1 MYARAASS
9 APTSVAVLRE
19 RLKSERAELAA
30 DFLRQPHPVRY
41 LSRHAALVDGVL
53 SNLCVAL
60 ALPGD
65 CCLVAVGGYGRG
77 ELFPGSDVDVLLL
90 IATEPDAQARA
101 TIERWVQGCWDVGLE
116 IGHSVRTVQAS
127 IDEAGRDLTIETSQ
141 MEARR
146 LWGDTG
152 LFNAF
157 RSAFKS
163 RFDALKF
170 FDAKM
175 REQTQRHVRFDDSAY
190 KLEPNLKDSPGGLRD
205 LHTIHWLAQAVGLES
220 GWASLV
226 QAGLLTR
233 PEALRIARYE
243 RWLAQLRIHLHLLA
257 RRREDRVAF
266 DYQSELAERFGLA
279 ATPHLRAGE
288 RLMQGYYRA
297 AKLVQRANDILLQS
311 LRVRLQPEHSPPQ
324 RIDDDFQML
333 GTRLQARDSNLFLQQ
348 PNALLRAFIVYAQ
361 HAELSG
367 FEPGTL
373 RALWRAS
380 TQINSAFR
388 ADPANRATFMAL
400 LRQPMGVIHALRLMH
415 RYGLLG
421 RYIPAFGRIV
431 GQMQHDLFHVYTVD
445 EHILMVLRNVR
456 RFTVPALAHEFPLA
470 SRLIADFA
478 HPELLYLAALFH
490 DIAKGRGGD
499 HSELGAHD
507 ARQFCR
513 AHGLS
518 KDDSELVAWL
528 VSAHLLMSRTAQK
541 EDLSDPEVIQRFA
554 LQVGTSRRLIALYLL
569 TVADIR
575 GTSPKVWNAWK
586 AKLLEDLYHAT
597 QIRLEGVRQTNNDE
611 NKKIEVRNQ
620 LALYGLPKT
629 AADNLWKHLD
639 ARYFLRHDARDLA
652 WQARMLWRRVDSP
665 NPIVCARL
673 SPAGEGIQVL
683 VYTPDRPDIFLRICG
698 FFARI
703 QYSIQEAKIHTTSH
717 AYALDSFQVMDLA
730 HRGIHYRDFLS
741 YVEYELAR
749 DLDPTRT
756 PEPVPKARLSRQQ
769 RHHPLAPVVKLEA
782 THQINSARQLTIICA
797 DRTGLLH
804 AIAEVFLK
812 HHISLDAARIDTL
825 GERAED
831 SFMIHGTSLQS
842 PDDAQAFEADVL
854 DVLKG

>member
-1 MYARAASS
+1 MRASVAASVDSPVTILRDRLKAERAA
-9 APTSVAVLRE
+9 
-19 RLKSERAELAA
+19 LAA
-30 DFLRQPHPVRY
+30 DFIRQPQPVRY
-41 LSRHAALVDGVL
+41 LARHAALVDGVL
-53 SNLCVAL
+53 AELCEAL
-60 ALPGD
+60 VLPRD
-65 CCLVAVGGYGRG
+65 CCLAAVGGYGRR

-90 IATEPDAQARA
+90 IAAEPDAKGCI
-101 TIERWVQGCWDVGLE
+101 TIERWVQACWDVGLE

-127 IDEAGRDLTIETSQ
+127 IEEANRDITIETSQ

-146 LWGDTG
+146 LWGDKD
-152 LFNAF
+152 LFASFRTAF
-157 RSAFKS
+157 VA

-170 FDAKM
+170 FDAKVH
-175 REQTQRHVRFDDSAY
+175 EQTQRHLRLDDSAY
-190 KLEPNLKDSPGGLRD
+190 KLEPNLKESPGGLRD
-205 LHTIHWLAQAVGLES
+205 LHTIHWLAQAAGLDQ
-220 GWASLV
+220 GWKSLV
-226 QAGLLTR
+226 NVGLLTR
-233 PEALRIARYE
+233 TEAHRIARYE

-266 DYQSELAERFGLA
+266 DYQSELAERFGLV

-311 LRVRLQPEHSPPQ
+311 LRVQLHPDSSAPQ
-324 RIDDDFQML
+324 QLDADFQIRGQM
-333 GTRLQARDSNLFLQQ
+333 LQARDTNLFLHQ

-361 HAELSG
+361 HPELVG

-380 TQINSAFR
+380 TQIDAAFR
-388 ADPANRATFMAL
+388 ADPINRTSFITL
-400 LRQPMGVIHALRLMH
+400 LQLPTGITRALRMMH

-445 EHILMVLRNVR
+445 EHILMVLRNMR
-456 RFTVPALAHEFPLA
+456 RFTVPELAHEFPLA
-470 SRLIADFA
+470 SRLITEFK

-499 HSELGAHD
+499 HSALGAHD

-513 AHGLS
+513 MHGLS
-518 KDDSELVAWL
+518 KEDSELVAWL
-528 VSAHLLMSRTAQK
+528 VSTHLLMSRTAQK
-541 EDLSDPEVIQRFA
+541 EDLSDPDVIQGFA
-554 LQVGTSRRLIALYLL
+554 THVGDTRHLVALYLL

-586 AKLLEDLYHAT
+586 AKLLEDLYRAT
-597 QIRLEGVRQTNNDE
+597 QVQLDGARQPDNNIE
-611 NKKIEVRNQ
+611 SKKIEARTQ
-620 LALYGLPKT
+620 LALYGLPKN
-629 AADNLWKHLD
+629 AADNLWQHLD
-639 ARYFLRHDARDLA
+639 ARYFLRFDARDIA
-652 WQARMLWRRVDSP
+652 WQARMLWRRVDSVT
-665 NPIVCARL
+665 PIVCARL

-683 VYTPDRPDIFLRICG
+683 VYAPDRPYIFSRICG

-703 QYSIQEAKIHTTSH
+703 QYSIQEAKIHTTAH

-741 YVEYELAR
+741 FVEYELAR
-749 DLDPTRT
+749 DLDPARL
-756 PEPVPKARLSRQQ
+756 PDAVPQARLSRQQ
-769 RHHPLAPVVKLEA
+769 RHHPLVPMVKLEA
-782 THQINSARQLTIICA
+782 THSADTQHLTITCA

-804 AIAEVFLK
+804 AVAEVFLN
-812 HHISLDAARIDTL
+812 HSVTLDAARIDTL

-831 SFMIHGTSLQS
+831 SFLIRGVSLQT
-842 PDDAQAFEADVL
+842 PAGAHALEADLLKVL
-854 DVLKG
+854 TG

>member
-1 MYARAASS
+1 MHADAAALKQS
-9 APTSVAVLRE
+9 PVAVLRE
-19 RLKSERAELAA
+19 RLKSQRAVLAT
-30 DFLRQPHPVRY
+30 DFMRQPHPVRY
-41 LSRHAALVDGVL
+41 LARHAALVDSVL
-53 SNLCVAL
+53 TELCETL
-60 ALPGD
+60 ALPDD
-65 CCLVAVGGYGRG
+65 CCLAAVGGYGRG

-90 IATEPDAQARA
+90 IAAEPEPEARG
-101 TIERWVQGCWDVGLE
+101 TIERWVQACWDVGLE

-127 IDEAGRDLTIETSQ
+127 IDEASRDITIETSQ

-146 LWGDTG
+146 LWGDQA
-152 LFNAF
+152 LFSSF
-157 RSAFKS
+157 RTAFKT
-163 RFDALKF
+163 RFDALTF
-170 FDAKM
+170 FDAKV
-175 REQTQRHVRFDDSAY
+175 REQTQRHLRLDDSAY
-190 KLEPNLKDSPGGLRD
+190 KLEPHLKDSPGGLRD
-205 LHTIHWLAQAVGLES
+205 LHTIHWLAQAVGLDP
-220 GWASLV
+220 GWKHLV
-226 QAGLLTR
+226 KAGLLMA
-233 PEALRIARYE
+233 PEARRIARYE

-311 LRVRLQPEHSPPQ
+311 LRVRLQPDHSPPQ
-324 RIDDDFQML
+324 QIDADFQIRGQM
-333 GTRLQARDSNLFLQQ
+333 LQARDPDLFLQQ
-348 PNALLRAFIVYAQ
+348 PNALLRVVIVYAQ
-361 HAELSG
+361 HPELSG
-367 FEPGTL
+367 FEPTTL

-380 TQINSAFR
+380 TQINAAFR
-388 ADPANRATFMAL
+388 ADASNRAAFISL
-400 LRQPMGVIHALRLMH
+400 LRQPTGVTRALRMMH

-456 RFTVPALAHEFPLA
+456 RFTVPTLAHEFPLA
-470 SRLIADFA
+470 SRLIAEFK

-499 HSELGAHD
+499 HSALGAHD
-507 ARQFCR
+507 ARHFCR
-513 AHGLS
+513 THGFS
-518 KDDSELVAWL
+518 KDESELVAWL

-541 EDLSDPEVIQRFA
+541 EDLSDPEVIQHFA
-554 LQVGTSRRLIALYLL
+554 THVGDARHLVGLYLL

-586 AKLLEDLYHAT
+586 AKLLEDLYRAT
-597 QIRLEGVRQTNNDE
+597 RTQLEGAQPDNSVE
-611 NKKIEVRNQ
+611 HKKNEARTQ

-639 ARYFLRHDARDLA
+639 ARYFSRYDARDIA
-652 WQARMLWRRVDSP
+652 WQARMLWRRVDSVS
-665 NPIVCARL
+665 PIVSARL

-683 VYTPDRPDIFLRICG
+683 VYAPDRPDIFSRICG

-703 QYSIQEAKIHTTSH
+703 QYSIQEAKIHTTAH

-741 YVEYELAR
+741 FVEYELAR
-749 DLDPTRT
+749 DLDPART
-756 PEPVPKARLSRQQ
+756 PDAVPQARLSRQQ
-769 RHHPLAPVVKLEA
+769 RHHPLAPTIKLEPPRQVN
-782 THQINSARQLTIICA
+782 TQQLTITCA

-804 AIAEVFLK
+804 AVAKVFLT
-812 HHISLDAARIDTL
+812 HGISLDAARIDTL

-831 SFMIHGTSLQS
+831 SFLIHGSSLQT
-842 PDDAQAFEADVL
+842 PAGAQTFEADLMNVL
-854 DVLKG
+854 SG